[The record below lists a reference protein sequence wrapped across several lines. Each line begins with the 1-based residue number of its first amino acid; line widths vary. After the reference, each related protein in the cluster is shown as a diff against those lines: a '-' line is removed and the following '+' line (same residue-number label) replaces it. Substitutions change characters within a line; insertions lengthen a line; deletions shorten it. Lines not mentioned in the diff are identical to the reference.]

1 MLPLDPLPDDPTDRP
16 ETAPAASLAAP
27 GWSLARRLGFRF
39 CCLYFV
45 LYNLPFPLP
54 QLRMLWPAGLGQAL
68 EAHTSASDAAIAW
81 FGGSL
86 LGLDGKVLAPFAT
99 GSGDTT
105 RNFVELA
112 IFASLALG
120 LTALWSLLSR
130 AAAHPRLAALLR
142 TYLRYALATTM
153 LGYGLAKFGSGQ
165 FPPIEDR
172 PELLLTTW
180 GDTSPMGVVW
190 RFMGASPAYTAFSG
204 LVECAGGLLLL
215 WRRTATL
222 GALVTAGAMTNVAL
236 LNYCYDV
243 PVKQY
248 STHLLAFAL
257 WIAGRDLPVLWD
269 ALIRHRPTRPMP
281 LRGPR
286 PIWLLVCEL
295 LLKYAFVGWLLYTSG
310 SQLWQRLSAKDA
322 APTPALAGLY
332 EVTEFR
338 RDGEL
343 LLPLLTDSTRWR
355 YVTFATSG
363 LSLRMTDG
371 KTRTFAA
378 ATYDAAT
385 RTIVRKLPAA
395 APAAAP
401 PTTAP
406 PADQPAPPSAPP
418 PQQLQ
423 WQEVGE
429 DGKSLQLTGTWDA
442 ASVAMTLRPVAAE
455 EFLLCNRGFH
465 WVQEFPYNR

>member
-1 MLPLDPLPDDPTDRP
+1 M
-16 ETAPAASLAAP
+16 
-27 GWSLARRLGFRF
+27 ARRLLFRF
-39 CCLYFV
+39 AAVYFV

-54 QLRMLWPAGLGQAL
+54 QLVALWPAGFG
-68 EAHTSASDAAIAW
+68 EAVGSHTAGTDAAIAW
-81 FGGSL
+81 FGTHL
-86 LGLDGKVLAPFAT
+86 LALDEKLLAPFST

-105 RNFVELA
+105 RNYVELA
-112 IFASLALG
+112 IFACLAL
-120 LTALWSLLSR
+120 LATLVWSLLSR
-130 AAAHPRLAALLR
+130 APAHPRLATLLR

-165 FPPIEDR
+165 FPPLAER
-172 PELLLTTW
+172 PELLLGTW

-204 LVECAGGLLLL
+204 FVECAGGLLLL

-248 STHLLAFAL
+248 STHLLLFAL
-257 WIAGRDLPVLWD
+257 WIAGRDLPVLCD
-269 ALIRHRPTRPMP
+269 ALLRHRPTRPTP

-286 PIWLLVCEL
+286 PIWLLVGEL
-295 LLKYAFVGWLLYTSG
+295 LLKYALVGWLLYQSG
-310 SQLWQRLSAKDA
+310 SQLWRRLTPNPNATA
-322 APTPALAGLY
+322 PALTGLY

-338 RDGEL
+338 RDGEVL
-343 LLPLLTDSTRWR
+343 PPLLTDGTRWR

-378 ATYDAAT
+378 ATYDAASQS
-385 RTIVRKLPAA
+385 IVRKLPAA
-395 APAAAP
+395 P
-401 PTTAP
+401 PTAP
-406 PADQPAPPSAPP
+406 PAAGEPTPTPTPTPTPPP

-423 WQEVGE
+423 WQPAGD
-429 DGKSLQLTGTWDA
+429 DGKGLRLLGTWDGA
-442 ASVAMTLRPVAAE
+442 ALEVTLRPVAAD
-455 EFLLCNRGFH
+455 EFLLLQRGFR
-465 WVQEFPYNR
+465 WVQEYPYNR